1 MDKISMQLDKWKIS
15 PTLCGRFVILRPT
28 VMADIQGLAL
38 AHDDPDTLRFFPYG
52 IESEPP
58 SSV

>member
-1 MDKISMQLDKWKIS
+1 MQLDKWKIS